1 MSFSFAVGILI
12 SIFSPP
18 FSHLHLLRQ
27 DDMTNLNGK
36 EANLKL
42 LRVFFLSISNSSMPI
57 TGHLKGSYKCR
68 KVESLHLED

>member
-1 MSFSFAVGILI
+1 
-12 SIFSPP
+12 
-18 FSHLHLLRQ
+18 
-27 DDMTNLNGK
+27 MTNLNGK